1 MTRQTHKRDQANGRK
16 AARGQKSLSAAS
28 LDPHLVAL
36 VKFLARSAA
45 ERNYKDIQTQSVER
59 TNSPQDNSLGD
70 AGADS

>member
-1 MTRQTHKRDQANGRK
+1 MTRQTQNRDQASGNR
-16 AARGQKSLSAAS
+16 AAGGQNKSCPAS

-45 ERNYKDIQTQSVER
+45 ERNYKDIQRQSVER
-59 TNSPQDNSLGD
+59 TNSAQDNIQGD